1 MTRLHDSR
9 SGTGDDHPVPIGDL
23 ASEVLGAFVRRLTRL
38 DPSRTEDRAFGG
50 VAVRAEHLEAVA
62 ELLHRGGHKLE
73 ITSIV
78 VLAAEPQGR
87 HDHLEDEFAVSLV
100 NMAEQADDLGVKLV
114 VASAVARAEFGHLR
128 DRSRRRAPAV
138 PGQPQAPA
146 TGIEIRP
153 RRVGSRGRF
162 EGSGRP

>member
-62 ELLHRGGHKLE
+62 KLLHRGGHEFE
-73 ITSIV
+73 IASIV
-78 VLAAEPQGR
+78 VLAAEPQGSD
-87 HDHLEDEFAVSLV
+87 DHLEDEFAVGLV
-100 NMAEQADDLGVKLV
+100 DMAEQADDLGVELV
-114 VASAVARAEFGHLR
+114 VASAVARAEFGHPR
-128 DRSRRRAPAV
+128 DRSRRRLPAV
-138 PGQPQAPA
+138 PGQPQAPT
-146 TGIEIRP
+146 TGIETRL
-153 RRVGSRGRF
+153 RRVGSSGRF
-162 EGSGRP
+162 ETSGRP